1 MCKSTFQ
8 KIRLQNIKK
17 MMHKHPL
24 FPVAFRFF
32 FFFKENFSSE
42 KKLLVFLIHTNL
54 LFKDQIH

>member
-24 FPVAFRFF
+24 FPVAFRFVF
-32 FFFKENFSSE
+32 FFLNKNFG
-42 KKLLVFLIHTNL
+42 VFISYK
-54 LFKDQIH
+54 FVI

>member
-24 FPVAFRFF
+24 FPVAFRFVF
-32 FFFKENFSSE
+32 FLKRETFG
-42 KKLLVFLIHTNL
+42 VFNSYKFVI
-54 LFKDQIH
+54 

>member
-24 FPVAFRFF
+24 FPVAFRFVF
-32 FFFKENFSSE
+32 FFE

-54 LFKDQIH
+54 LFYDQIH